1 MFDANL
7 YRRGLATGPTF
18 ENANEIVSKVDGAI
32 EILKQLEADL
42 KTLSKAAAYL
52 KSKDNNECTCTIP
65 GIDANNPAYCP
76 TCGKHHRTIEWK

>member
-32 EILKQLEADL
+32 EVLKQLEADL

-52 KSKDNNECTCTIP
+52 KSKDKQNEN
-65 GIDANNPAYCP
+65 D
-76 TCGKHHRTIEWK
+76 